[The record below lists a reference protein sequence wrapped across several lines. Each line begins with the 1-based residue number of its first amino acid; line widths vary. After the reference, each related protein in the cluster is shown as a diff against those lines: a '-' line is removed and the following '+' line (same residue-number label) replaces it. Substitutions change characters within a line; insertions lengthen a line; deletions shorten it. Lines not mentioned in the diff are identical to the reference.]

1 MSNLTDRSAK
11 FGIFSVSPDLKANGS
26 LTLAGRETALYLWSE
41 SPLEIPAGGTI
52 TGILDDL
59 TKVSLLGCN
68 ITSEGHIGKGD
79 QIRHKCFLSP
89 RCIVLGS
96 RYISH
101 EENVVHEISFA
112 LEHAVSLFHDTDAY
126 GTIFN
131 NAEAIGM
138 VAKIDNPESSTL
150 AGDWSWIS
158 YYTGKKTVF
167 TSDTEIGQVVASHSP
182 VFTLGNA
189 YDHGLV
195 KGTELCIKFDQP
207 LSVME
212 ALLRMGRVL
221 QFFSLMMGYSQDV
234 STISVHTGFDDPSE
248 TLELYATGYA
258 EQHSER
264 EESETNLRTTIL
276 IHPVDNST
284 EFASV
289 LSAWLERESDDEW
302 RTARI
307 RLAQDWG
314 RRIYSYDRIIAA
326 ANVFDLLPKGLYGTV
341 APLTSELCAAIEA
354 SRNFF
359 LDLPGSEERNDVLG
373 YLGRLGGWRLKQ
385 KICFR
390 ARTICD
396 SMGHILPEL
405 ESVIREAVN
414 LRNHYVHGTG
424 SRIRIDQR
432 TNLLPFLTNSLEFI
446 FFASDLMDA
455 GWNNVDWSRKAKPVG
470 HPFHDYLVS
479 YQEDLSRLRSALE

>member
-1 MSNLTDRSAK
+1 MSNLTDRSPK

-131 NAEAIGM
+131 NAEAVGM

-212 ALLRMGRVL
+212 ALFRMGRVL
-221 QFFSLMMGYSQDV
+221 QFFSLVMGYSQDV

-248 TLELYATGYA
+248 TL
-258 EQHSER
+258 
-264 EESETNLRTTIL
+264 
-276 IHPVDNST
+276 V
-284 EFASV
+284 SV
-289 LSAWLERESDDEW
+289 
-302 RTARI
+302 
-307 RLAQDWG
+307 
-314 RRIYSYDRIIAA
+314 
-326 ANVFDLLPKGLYGTV
+326 PK
-341 APLTSELCAAIEA
+341 E
-354 SRNFF
+354 
-359 LDLPGSEERNDVLG
+359 
-373 YLGRLGGWRLKQ
+373 
-385 KICFR
+385 
-390 ARTICD
+390 
-396 SMGHILPEL
+396 
-405 ESVIREAVN
+405 
-414 LRNHYVHGTG
+414 
-424 SRIRIDQR
+424 
-432 TNLLPFLTNSLEFI
+432 
-446 FFASDLMDA
+446 
-455 GWNNVDWSRKAKPVG
+455 VDWFES
-470 HPFHDYLVS
+470 FMIL
-479 YQEDLSRLRSALE
+479 

>member
-1 MSNLTDRSAK
+1 MPNLIDRSPK
-11 FGIFSVSPDLKANGS
+11 FGIFSVSPNLKANGS

-41 SPLEIPAGGTI
+41 SPLEIPTGGTI

-68 ITSEGHIGKGD
+68 ITNEGHIGKGD

-89 RCIVLGS
+89 RCIVLGR

-101 EENVVHEISFA
+101 EENVVHEISFT
-112 LEHAVSLFHDTDAY
+112 LDHAVSLFHDTEAY

-138 VAKIDNPESSTL
+138 VTKIDNPESSTL
-150 AGDWSWIS
+150 ASDWSWVS

-167 TSDTEIGQVVASHSP
+167 TSDTEIGQVLANHSP

-189 YDHGLV
+189 HDHGLV
-195 KGTELCIKFDQP
+195 KGTELCIKFVQP
-207 LSVME
+207 LSVTE
-212 ALLRMGRVL
+212 ALFRMGRVL
-221 QFFSLMMGYSQDV
+221 QFFNLVMGYSQNV

-258 EQHSER
+258 EQHSAR

-289 LSAWLERESDDEW
+289 LSAWLERDSDDEW

-314 RRIYSYDRIIAA
+314 GRIYSYDRIIAA
-326 ANVFDLLPKGLYGTV
+326 ANVFDLLPTYVYGTV
-341 APLTSELCAAIEA
+341 APLSSQLCAAIEA
-354 SRNFF
+354 SRKNF
-359 LDLPGSEERNDVLG
+359 LVCRGARDATTCLGIWDV
-373 YLGRLGGWRLKQ
+373 
-385 KICFR
+385 
-390 ARTICD
+390 
-396 SMGHILPEL
+396 
-405 ESVIREAVN
+405 SVVGISI
-414 LRNHYVHGTG
+414 GK
-424 SRIRIDQR
+424 
-432 TNLLPFLTNSLEFI
+432 
-446 FFASDLMDA
+446 FAS
-455 GWNNVDWSRKAKPVG
+455 GR
-470 HPFHDYLVS
+470 
-479 YQEDLSRLRSALE
+479 